1 MVAQQRWLWRWWRCA
16 SHEEKFP
23 VGLAGSNWKLLG
35 VRVAYTKG
43 KGRKSL
49 DLGHRYGTSVLFR
62 DMKLRRG
69 FVCLGVVCG
78 GDGTGVGVLFV
89 AFCWY

>member
-1 MVAQQRWLWRWWRCA
+1 M
-16 SHEEKFP
+16 
-23 VGLAGSNWKLLG
+23 GLAGSNRKLLG
-35 VRVAYTKG
+35 ARVAYTKG
-43 KGRKSL
+43 RGRKSL

-62 DMKLRRG
+62 DTKLRRG

-78 GDGTGVGVLFV
+78 GGGTGVGVLFV